1 MNQKNLQIKDKNSE
15 NYLLSFQISG
25 QKASETVGV
34 VSIKVV
40 LLAFLVQHEN
50 FKNNLLIYLFR
61 RKSAIY

>member
-25 QKASETVGV
+25 EKASESVGV

-40 LLAFLVQHEN
+40 LLVFLVQYEN
-50 FKNNLLIYLFR
+50 FKNKSLIYLFR
-61 RKSAIY
+61 RKSTIY

>member
-40 LLAFLVQHEN
+40 LLVFLVQYEN
-50 FKNNLLIYLFR
+50 FKNKSLIYLFR
-61 RKSAIY
+61 RKSTIY

>member
-40 LLAFLVQHEN
+40 LLVFLVQYEN
-50 FKNNLLIYLFR
+50 FKNKSLIYLFR
-61 RKSAIY
+61 RLFTTH